1 MSIPTITTA
10 SLTECELGHFKRP
23 FYKAGLLSLCE
34 PTHSAAEAQ
43 TNSVQIALAK
53 RQAVLRVST
62 ELLRT
67 AVVAHQRRGDSDAV
81 AHCFN
86 QLLALDLT
94 DPAWDAV
101 LASGA
106 S

>member
-1 MSIPTITTA
+1 MAVHVSHDQL
-10 SLTECELGHFKRP
+10 LTH
-23 FYKAGLLSLCE
+23 LSGR
-34 PTHSAAEAQ
+34 
-43 TNSVQIALAK
+43 VQIALAG
-53 RQAVLRVST
+53 REAVLRVST

-67 AVVAHQRRGDSDAV
+67 AIVAHQRRGDSDAV

-94 DPAWDAV
+94 DPSWDAV
-101 LASGA
+101 LAPGA

>member
-1 MSIPTITTA
+1 MQN
-10 SLTECELGHFKRP
+10 ECDP
-23 FYKAGLLSLCE
+23 Y
-34 PTHSAAEAQ
+34 T
-43 TNSVQIALAK
+43 VQVAISG

-67 AVVAHQRRGDSDAV
+67 AIVAHQRRGDSDAV

-101 LASGA
+101 LASA
-106 S
+106 A

>member
-1 MSIPTITTA
+1 MRS
-10 SLTECELGHFKRP
+10 SKLK
-23 FYKAGLLSLCE
+23 YLSGC
-34 PTHSAAEAQ
+34 A
-43 TNSVQIALAK
+43 QIALSG
-53 RQAVLRVST
+53 REAVLRVST
-62 ELLRT
+62 ELVRT
-67 AVVAHQRRGDSDAV
+67 AIVAHQRRGDSDAV

-94 DPAWDAV
+94 DPSWEAV